1 MAVDHL
7 AGTTPGSWKPVHI
20 GNTIDLEKGSRRMAE
35 CQSKRYPPL
44 YPRCH
49 ILAAKAQ
56 SSLKKLL
63 LSSQL
68 VSEETTSPGDG
79 KRLPART
86 LDTAA
91 ACGDA
96 GWEPAGQ
103 EGPAWAGGR
112 GPCGSSTPPP
122 SGLRAPPGP
131 GQRSPACPPPGSRTW
146 RRPANP
152 LRRLA
157 TAEPPWAPSPES
169 QHAPAH
175 PDAAESL
182 PRRRRHGLQLPRCNA
197 RPRVGSLGGSPWS
210 MMGDVVLPRHRPA
223 GLRASRA
230 ATPGLWAGVRSAKA
244 PQSLLPLRFS

>member
-1 MAVDHL
+1 
-7 AGTTPGSWKPVHI
+7 
-20 GNTIDLEKGSRRMAE
+20 MAE

-68 VSEETTSPGDG
+68 VSEETTLTGGWQAPPVKDAGQGSCLWGRG
-79 KRLPART
+79 AGACLPAAR
-86 LDTAA
+86 
-91 ACGDA
+91 G
-96 GWEPAGQ
+96 GQ
-103 EGPAWAGGR
+103 

-152 LRRLA
+152 FRRLA
-157 TAEPPWAPSPES
+157 IPKPPWAPSPES

-175 PDAAESL
+175 PGTAESL
-182 PRRRRHGLQLPRCNA
+182 PRRRHPGLQFQQRNA
-197 RPRVGSLGGSPWS
+197 RP
-210 MMGDVVLPRHRPA
+210 PA
-223 GLRASRA
+223 GGAGGLGAEHDGRCSSFRSQRWWARWEGSGDA
-230 ATPGLWAGVRSAKA
+230 ARHSPRPLPQGPWARVLSAENTRS
-244 PQSLLPLRFS
+244 PLPLCFS

>member
-20 GNTIDLEKGSRRMAE
+20 GNTIDLEKGNRRMAE

-68 VSEETTSPGDG
+68 VSEKTTLTGGWQAPPGKDALQG
-79 KRLPART
+79 SCLWGRGAGASRAPGRRGPLPGARER
-86 LDTAA
+86 
-91 ACGDA
+91 G
-96 GWEPAGQ
+96 G
-103 EGPAWAGGR
+103 EGPWA
-112 GPCGSSTPPP
+112 SSTPAP

-157 TAEPPWAPSPES
+157 TPEPP
-169 QHAPAH
+169 
-175 PDAAESL
+175 
-182 PRRRRHGLQLPRCNA
+182 
-197 RPRVGSLGGSPWS
+197 
-210 MMGDVVLPRHRPA
+210 
-223 GLRASRA
+223 
-230 ATPGLWAGVRSAKA
+230 
-244 PQSLLPLRFS
+244 